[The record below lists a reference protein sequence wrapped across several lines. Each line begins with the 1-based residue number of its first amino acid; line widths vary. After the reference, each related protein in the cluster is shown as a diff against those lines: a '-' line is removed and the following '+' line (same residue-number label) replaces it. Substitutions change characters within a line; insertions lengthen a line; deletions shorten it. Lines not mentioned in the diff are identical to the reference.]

1 MVPPARRDGRPSSGR
16 PGTASGKDDRES
28 RGGSRLAPKGP
39 RLPEPRIPEGVTG
52 KELDRSIHGQ
62 LRTLSKENADGVAQ
76 HLVMVAAFLEAD
88 DLESALAHAETAVR
102 RAGRVPAAREAL
114 GMVAYRQGD
123 FARALTEFRTVRR
136 LSGSSHLL
144 PLMVDCERGLGRQ
157 GRALDLAATPEAAG
171 LEESERIELAI
182 VVSGIRR
189 DLGQEDAA
197 LLALQIPA
205 LKRSPTAGVFRLH
218 YAYADVLLGL
228 GREDEAREWFV
239 KAMKGDTEG
248 ETDAVER
255 LEELDGIAL
264 ELGEDDEL
272 EVPDAPRHPR
282 SRGSDP
288 GRRARQPATTAVVC
302 DLDGVVYRGPTAV
315 PHAVEVLGALERAG
329 ALRHEQRLALA
340 RRRGRPPARARP
352 GLHPGCRRHQLAGR
366 RLAAGRPAGR
376 RAARCW
382 PWAAPASR
390 PPCGRPGCDRCCPPR
405 PLASGSTPCCRA
417 TARR

>member
-1 MVPPARRDGRPSSGR
+1 MAEENSDRRSGENRSAGRPGGSGGVPRRDDRGRTGGAGKPGGAGGQGRPSGKGGAGGRGGAGGKGRPSGSGR
-16 PGTASGKDDRES
+16 PSARPGAASDRGDDRES
-28 RGGSRLAPKGP
+28 RGGSRLAAKGP

-52 KELDRSIHGQ
+52 KELDRAIHSQ
-62 LRTLSKENADGVAQ
+62 LRTLSKENAEGVAQ

-88 DLESALAHAETAVR
+88 DIDAALAHAETAVR

-144 PLMVDCERGLGRQ
+144 PLMVDCERGLGRH
-157 GRALDLAATPEAAG
+157 GRALDLAATPEVAT
-171 LEESERIELAI
+171 LEETERIELAI

-205 LKRSPTAGVFRLH
+205 LRRSPTAGVFRLH

-228 GREDEAREWFV
+228 GREEEAREWFV
-239 KAMKGDTEG
+239 KAMRGDTEG

-264 ELGEDDEL
+264 DLGED
-272 EVPDAPRHPR
+272 EVEDLDVVVAPAEAPA
-282 SRGSDP
+282 D
-288 GRRARQPATTAVVC
+288 QPA
-302 DLDGVVYRGPTAV
+302 GEP
-315 PHAVEVLGALERAG
+315 GA
-329 ALRHEQRLALA
+329 
-340 RRRGRPPARARP
+340 
-352 GLHPGCRRHQLAGR
+352 
-366 RLAAGRPAGR
+366 
-376 RAARCW
+376 
-382 PWAAPASR
+382 
-390 PPCGRPGCDRCCPPR
+390 
-405 PLASGSTPCCRA
+405 
-417 TARR
+417 

>member
-1 MVPPARRDGRPSSGR
+1 MARGWRRR
-16 PGTASGKDDRES
+16 
-28 RGGSRLAPKGP
+28 GP

-52 KELDRSIHGQ
+52 KELDRSIHVQ
-62 LRTLSKENADGVAQ
+62 LRTLSKENAEGVAQ

-88 DLESALAHAETAVR
+88 DLEPALAHAETAVR

-144 PLMVDCERGLGRQ
+144 PLMVDCERGLGRH
-157 GRALDLAATPEAAG
+157 GRALDLAATPEAAT

-205 LKRSPTAGVFRLH
+205 LRRSPTAGVFRLH

-228 GREDEAREWFV
+228 GREEEAREWFA

-255 LEELDGIAL
+255 LEELDGIEL
-264 ELGEDDEL
+264 ELGEDEA
-272 EVPDAPRHPR
+272 EVEE
-282 SRGSDP
+282 
-288 GRRARQPATTAVVC
+288 
-302 DLDGVVYRGPTAV
+302 PT
-315 PHAVEVLGALERAG
+315 
-329 ALRHEQRLALA
+329 
-340 RRRGRPPARARP
+340 
-352 GLHPGCRRHQLAGR
+352 
-366 RLAAGRPAGR
+366 GRPAGE
-376 RAARCW
+376 
-382 PWAAPASR
+382 
-390 PPCGRPGCDRCCPPR
+390 PGE
-405 PLASGSTPCCRA
+405 
-417 TARR
+417 

>member
-1 MVPPARRDGRPSSGR
+1 VPDDSSDRRPGGPAGGAGGKGGSRSQGGSGYKGGSGGKGR
-16 PGTASGKDDRES
+16 PGSSGGGANRRSGAPGSRDGGPSGARGGTAAHHKDDREGRS
-28 RGGSRLAPKGP
+28 GSMLAPKGP

-52 KELDRSIHGQ
+52 KELDRSIHVQ
-62 LRTLSKENADGVAQ
+62 LRTLSKENAEGVAQ

-88 DLESALAHAETAVR
+88 DLGPALAHAETAVR

-171 LEESERIELAI
+171 LEESERMELAI

-189 DLGQEDAA
+189 DLGQDDAA

-228 GREDEAREWFV
+228 GREDEAREWFL
-239 KAMKGDTEG
+239 KALKGDTEG
-248 ETDAVER
+248 ETDVVER

-264 ELGEDDEL
+264 ELGDDEP
-272 EVPDAPRHPR
+272 EQAVA
-282 SRGSDP
+282 
-288 GRRARQPATTAVVC
+288 AAVRQ
-302 DLDGVVYRGPTAV
+302 DID
-315 PHAVEVLGALERAG
+315 
-329 ALRHEQRLALA
+329 
-340 RRRGRPPARARP
+340 
-352 GLHPGCRRHQLAGR
+352 
-366 RLAAGRPAGR
+366 
-376 RAARCW
+376 
-382 PWAAPASR
+382 
-390 PPCGRPGCDRCCPPR
+390 D
-405 PLASGSTPCCRA
+405 ASGEPA
-417 TARR
+417 QEPGE